1 MSQYITVGKPLPRV
15 DAGDKVTGRA
25 VFGADVRLPG
35 LLHAK
40 VLGSAHAHADILH
53 IDASRAEALP
63 GVVAVVTAADLPD
76 IPEYNPASRGHNF
89 LARDRAFFVG
99 QPVAIVVAEDLST
112 AEGALDLI
120 EVTYRP
126 LPHVLDPLEAMEP
139 AAPIISHEGQA
150 DREAMDLHAGESVE
164 GEEAEEPGNIA
175 NRIVFRQGDVA
186 KGFAEADVIVE
197 NTYRIPVV
205 HQGYIEPQTATA
217 SWDPVTRH
225 LTVWVSTQGQFAER
239 DHLAE
244 VLNLSPQQVTVNS
257 TEIGGGFGAKY
268 GLIAP
273 LPALASMK
281 AGRPVRLV
289 LTRHEDLQAANPA
302 PHSIV
307 EIKTGARSDGRLTAL
322 KARLVMDTGAYPG
335 SPMTGACILLGASYN
350 IPNLEI
356 EGFEVLTNKASVG
369 AYRAPGAPNAAF
381 AIEPQIEE
389 MARVLGMSPL
399 EFRMKNAAEEG
410 TMRPQGRPHGPIG
423 LKQVLER
430 LADHPIWDVPLGENQ
445 GRGMA
450 IGGWGGGRGPA
461 SATVRLLPDGRI
473 GVLVGSVDLTG
484 TNTALAQIAAETL
497 KVPLDHVDV
506 IRGNTDTASWAPVS
520 GGSQIT
526 YSMGSAVLGAA
537 ENMCQQLVA
546 LAAEEMEAREGD
558 IEMADGH
565 LWVRGSPD
573 QAITFAELYERSTG
587 FGAKYGPVVGTASV
601 RRHRQAAGFAAH
613 VADVEVDPETGKVTL
628 LRLVAAQDVGFAIN
642 PMAVEG
648 QMEGASIQ
656 GVGMALME
664 EVVYDERGYVSN
676 PNLLDYRKP
685 TAADVPFIETL
696 IVEVPSQDGPF
707 GAKQVGEPSIVP
719 APAAVANAVSD
730 AVGVRMTDLPLTPE
744 RVWRAMTGQ

>member
-1 MSQYITVGKPLPRV
+1 MTQYTTVGKPVPRI
-15 DAGDKVTGRA
+15 DAREKVIGKA

-53 IDASRAEALP
+53 IDTSRAEALP

-76 IPEYNPASRGHNF
+76 VPGYNPSSRGHNF
-89 LARDRAFFVG
+89 LVRQRAYFVG
-99 QPVAIVVAEDLST
+99 QPIAVVIAEDLST
-112 AEGALDLI
+112 AEEALDLI

-139 AAPIISHEGQA
+139 DAPLIRHEGQA

-164 GEEAEEPGNIA
+164 GAEAEEGSNVA
-175 NRIVFRQGDVA
+175 NHIVFRQGDVA
-186 KGFAEADVIVE
+186 KGFAEADVVVE
-197 NTYRIPVV
+197 DTYRVPVV

-217 SWDPVTRH
+217 SWDPATRH

-239 DHLAE
+239 DLLAE
-244 VLNLSPQQVTVNS
+244 VLGLSPQQVTVNS
-257 TEIGGGFGAKY
+257 TEIGGGFGGKY
-268 GLIAP
+268 GVITP

-281 AGRPVRLV
+281 AGRPVRLT
-289 LTRHEDLQAANPA
+289 LSRHEDLQAANPA
-302 PHSIV
+302 PYTVI

-322 KARLVMDTGAYPG
+322 KARVVMDTGAYPG
-335 SPMTGACILLGASYN
+335 SPMVVACILLGASYD

-356 EGFEVLTNKASVG
+356 EGFEVLTNKASAG
-369 AYRAPGAPNAAF
+369 AYRAPGAPNANF
-381 AIEPQIEE
+381 AIESQIEE
-389 MARVLGMSPL
+389 MARALDMSPL
-399 EFRMKNAAEEG
+399 EFRLKNAAQEG
-410 TMRPQGRPHGPIG
+410 TMRPQGEPHGRIG

-430 LADHPIWDVPLGENQ
+430 LAEHPIWDIPLGENQ

-450 IGGWGGGRGPA
+450 AGGWGGGRGPA
-461 SATVRLLPDGRI
+461 SASVRLLPRGRI
-473 GVLVGSVDLTG
+473 GVLVGSVNLTG
-484 TNTALAQIAAETL
+484 SDTALAQIAAEVL
-497 KVPLDHVDV
+497 QVPLNRVDV

-526 YSMGSAVLGAA
+526 YSMGSAVLDAA
-537 ENMCQQLVA
+537 EDLRQQLLA
-546 LAAEEMEAREGD
+546 LAAEEMEARRED
-558 IEMADGH
+558 IEMADGR

-573 QAITFAELYERSTG
+573 EAITFAELYDRSVG
-587 FGAKYGPVVGTASV
+587 FTAKYAPVVGTAST
-601 RRHRQAAGFAAH
+601 RQHRQAAGFAAH

-628 LRLVAAQDVGFAIN
+628 LRLVAVQDVGLAIN

-648 QMEGASIQ
+648 QMQGGSIQ

-664 EVVYDERGYVSN
+664 EVVYDERGYVRN

-707 GAKQVGEPSIVP
+707 GAKQVGEPPIVS
-719 APAAVANAVSD
+719 APAAVVNAVSD
-730 AVGVRMTDLPLTPE
+730 AIGVRMTQLPVTAE
-744 RVWRAMTGQ
+744 RVWRAITSQ